1 MKRVSFPLDLLHWD
15 IVTFPL
21 AFLSFNGAVQFND
34 NSAEA
39 FGGGLGI
46 EGGDVM

>member
-1 MKRVSFPLDLLHWD
+1 MKRLSFPVDLLRWGV
-15 IVTFPL
+15 VTFPL

-46 EGGDVM
+46 EDGDVM